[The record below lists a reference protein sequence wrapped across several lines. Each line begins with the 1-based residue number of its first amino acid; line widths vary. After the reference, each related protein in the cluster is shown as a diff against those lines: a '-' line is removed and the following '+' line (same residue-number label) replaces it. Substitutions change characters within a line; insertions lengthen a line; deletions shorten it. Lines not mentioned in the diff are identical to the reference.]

1 MQVRS
6 RTRWT
11 GEMRFEGAG
20 WSGIDVRMDAAKE
33 FGGHETAARPLE
45 LLLVSLA
52 GCTGM
57 DVVSLL
63 RKMRVGFTGLELE
76 IEAEKSEE
84 HPHVFTDINLVY
96 IVTGTDI
103 DEDKVKRAIQLSQD
117 KYCSV
122 SAMLRKACPV
132 NWSYRIVEPST

>member
-1 MQVRS
+1 MQFV
-6 RTRWT
+6 
-11 GEMRFEGAG
+11 GAG
-20 WSGIDVRMDAAKE
+20 WSGTGVLMDAARD
-33 FGGHETAARPLE
+33 FGGDERGARPFE
-45 LLLVSLA
+45 LLLVGLA

-63 RKMRVGFTGLELE
+63 RKMRVDFTELELE

-96 IVTGTDI
+96 IVTGRDI
-103 DEDKVKRAIQLSQD
+103 DEDKVKRAIELSQD

-132 NWSYRIVEPST
+132 NWTYRIVEPGS

>member
-1 MQVRS
+1 MKVRS

-11 GEMRFEGAG
+11 EGMQFAGAG
-20 WSGIDVRMDAAKE
+20 WSGIEVRMDAAKE

-45 LLLVSLA
+45 LLLVGLA

-63 RKMRVGFTGLELE
+63 RKMRVDFAGLELE

-84 HPHVFTDINLVY
+84 HPHVFTDIHLVY
-96 IVTGTDI
+96 TITGNEV
-103 DEDKVKRAIQLSQD
+103 DEEKAKRAIELSQE

-132 NWSYRIVEPST
+132 NWSLRIAGPVS